1 MVDNQRVATQYASKA
16 ANAATAHNDEDLKID
31 IMKELTFIDNEHEDE
46 DLENTDLSNFNY
58 ELSKF

>member
-58 ELSKF
+58 EL